1 MNLLE
6 DLKKPLLNF
15 SFIMI
20 YTINKIFV
28 LIKNHLNY
36 LQDNI
41 FECFFKKYNRLFF
54 FKTILFSWYIIM
66 ESLSLEEENLIKDIR
81 NLFRQEKDTK
91 VIKHRDFKNLSE
103 HEKEEEIYY
112 KPVTVSNFW
121 SNNYIEYESNKVIKI
136 KHY

>member
-54 FKTILFSWYIIM
+54 FKTIFFSWYIIM

-81 NLFRQEKDTK
+81 NLFRLK
-91 VIKHRDFKNLSE
+91 
-103 HEKEEEIYY
+103 
-112 KPVTVSNFW
+112 
-121 SNNYIEYESNKVIKI
+121 KI
-136 KHY
+136 KFTLQLKI